1 MRRIIFIIIM
11 LNSIFLFCL
20 IGQGD
25 QEHHDQMMKVLMDG
39 VNNPED
45 ITVKIKSFEHT
56 QEK

>member
-1 MRRIIFIIIM
+1 MKRFFFIIIV
-11 LNSIFLFCL
+11 LNSIFLFCP
-20 IGQGD
+20 IGQEG

-45 ITVKIKSFEHT
+45 ISVKIKSFEHT

>member
-1 MRRIIFIIIM
+1 MKRIIFIIIM

-20 IGQGD
+20 IGQGG

-39 VNNPED
+39 VNNLED
-45 ITVKIKSFEHT
+45 ISVKIKSFEHT

>member
-1 MRRIIFIIIM
+1 MKRIIFIIIM

>member
-1 MRRIIFIIIM
+1 MKRIIFIIIM

-45 ITVKIKSFEHT
+45 ISVKIKSFEHT